1 MKLEHRVG
9 VVTGA
14 ARGIGKAIA
23 HLFTLEGALV
33 VLFDRD
39 SAAPA
44 VKEIEEAGGIARA
57 VAIDITNPEA
67 VEREI
72 AGLVSEFGKV
82 DFLVNNAGII
92 ARGTVETLSHE
103 EWRKVLD
110 VNLNGTFNCC
120 KAVVPYM
127 IAGSYGRIINISSIA
142 GKMGDITAAPA
153 YGTSKGAINTLTKSL
168 ARELAE
174 RGITV
179 NAIAPHAVETDM
191 SAQWSEEKR
200 RAIIQSIP
208 VKRLCSPEEVAH
220 AALYLASEEAGFI
233 TGEVLNLN
241 GGYLMD

>member
-1 MKLEHRVG
+1 MKLEKRVG
-9 VVTGA
+9 IVTGA
-14 ARGIGKAIA
+14 ARGIGRAIA
-23 HLFTLEGALV
+23 RSFAREGATVL
-33 VLFDRD
+33 LFDRD
-39 SAAPA
+39 PTAG
-44 VKEIEEAGGIARA
+44 VVEEIETAGGKAKG
-57 VAIDITNPEA
+57 VTIDITDHEEVEA
-67 VEREI
+67 KVE
-72 AGLVSEFGKV
+72 GLVNEFGRL

-92 ARGTVETLSHE
+92 ARGTIQTLTHD

-120 KAVVPYM
+120 KAAVPHM
-127 IAGSYGRIINISSIA
+127 IGGSYGRIVNISSIA

-168 ARELAE
+168 ARELAAH
-174 RGITV
+174 GITV

-200 RAIIQSIP
+200 RGIVESIP
-208 VKRLCSPEEVAH
+208 LRRLCAPEEVAE
-220 AALYLASEEAGFI
+220 AALYLASEEAGFV